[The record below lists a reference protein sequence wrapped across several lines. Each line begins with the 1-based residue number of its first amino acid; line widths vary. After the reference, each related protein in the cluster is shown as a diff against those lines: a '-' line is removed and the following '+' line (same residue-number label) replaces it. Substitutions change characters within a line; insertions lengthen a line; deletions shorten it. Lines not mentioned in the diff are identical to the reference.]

1 MISAFRWGYGLA
13 QASGKQDGMRSSRVR
28 ARTGQELPDDTRRH
42 PRGDVYEGLHIQ
54 FCPQIHVNC
63 DSKARRR
70 LQTVHQRG
78 LWNYSKE
85 VWGLI
90 KNVCTLYICC
100 FFSRSGRAFVSYF
113 RRCRRKEGLPQKIS
127 PTSSTGHKQVTLGV
141 SLLPAGY
148 LDNLSCRLM

>member
-1 MISAFRWGYGLA
+1 MISAFRWGFGLA
-13 QASGKQDGMRSSRVR
+13 QASGKQDGVRSSRVR

-85 VWGLI
+85 VWGVI
-90 KNVCTLYICC
+90 KKVCTLYLF

-113 RRCRRKEGLPQKIS
+113 RRCYRKEGLLQKIS
-127 PTSSTGHKQVTLGV
+127 PTSSTGHKQVTYGV
-141 SLLPAGY
+141 SLLRAGY
-148 LDNLSCRLM
+148 FVILSCRLM